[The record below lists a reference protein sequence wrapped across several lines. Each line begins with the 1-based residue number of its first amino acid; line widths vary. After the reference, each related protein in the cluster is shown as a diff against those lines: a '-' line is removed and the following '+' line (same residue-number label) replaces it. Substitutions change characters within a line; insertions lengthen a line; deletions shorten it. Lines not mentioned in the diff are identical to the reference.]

1 MFSDRTEQFTRV
13 LAIADVLLTT
23 VALLLAFYAH
33 AIVTGD
39 FDDSL
44 FAHVS
49 LVPLLLMFLL
59 YSLVYFGAYDT
70 PRMAS
75 KFTYGWAVLRS
86 VAASFLL
93 LMTVLFLLKLQYVSR
108 IVMVTFAVFDLVL
121 LTGARLFGLA
131 YFRRA
136 LRQGEKYLKVLV
148 IGTGP
153 RAMRLAR
160 TLRDNSEWGLDIVG
174 YLDPDPPPA
183 DRTAGG
189 VTILGTVDD
198 ISHVLKRHV
207 VDEVIIAIPR
217 AMIPNV
223 DRIAQACEEE
233 GVRLRMMAD
242 VFDVHVARMRLVEL
256 DDIPLLTMEPVVQ
269 DSAKL
274 LVKRTMDVAL
284 TGIAM
289 PFLLPLFVVVG
300 VAIKLDS
307 PGPVFFVQERVG
319 LNKRRFPLL
328 KFRTM
333 VADAESR
340 LSEIEHL
347 NEAAGPIFK
356 IQNDPRVTRV
366 GRFLRR
372 TSLDELPQLLNVLHG
387 EMSLIGPR
395 PMSIRDVDLFDQGV
409 QRKRFS
415 VRPGLACLRE
425 VSGRSRLTFAE
436 WLALDLHY
444 IENWSLA
451 LDLKIFLK
459 LLPAVLKGSGAV

>member
-1 MFSDRTEQFTRV
+1 
-13 LAIADVLLTT
+13 
-23 VALLLAFYAH
+23 
-33 AIVTGD
+33 
-39 FDDSL
+39 
-44 FAHVS
+44 
-49 LVPLLLMFLL
+49 
-59 YSLVYFGAYDT
+59 
-70 PRMAS
+70 
-75 KFTYGWAVLRS
+75 
-86 VAASFLL
+86 
-93 LMTVLFLLKLQYVSR
+93 
-108 IVMVTFAVFDLVL
+108 
-121 LTGARLFGLA
+121 
-131 YFRRA
+131 
-136 LRQGEKYLKVLV
+136 
-148 IGTGP
+148 
-153 RAMRLAR
+153 
-160 TLRDNSEWGLDIVG
+160 
-174 YLDPDPPPA
+174 
-183 DRTAGG
+183 
-189 VTILGTVDD
+189 
-198 ISHVLKRHV
+198 
-207 VDEVIIAIPR
+207 
-217 AMIPNV
+217 
-223 DRIAQACEEE
+223 
-233 GVRLRMMAD
+233 MAD